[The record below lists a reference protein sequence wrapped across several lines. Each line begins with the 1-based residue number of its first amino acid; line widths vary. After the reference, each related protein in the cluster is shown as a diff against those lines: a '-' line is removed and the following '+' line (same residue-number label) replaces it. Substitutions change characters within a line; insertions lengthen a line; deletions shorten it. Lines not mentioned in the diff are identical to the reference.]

1 VGEEAC
7 GGYETEVGGVSQSDT
22 FSCACGPEVGY
33 NWKFPLN
40 REANFTR
47 CHIDVTSTEHSARF
61 DSLDGHAKMLFDEL
75 SENHYSL
82 RDTMTSESAKSA
94 ERHAQTTT
102 TILSKQEE
110 TQAELISAL
119 DSLEDQS
126 RSISEAILEST
137 GSLYDSILV
146 ESARADER
154 HEQTTNTIVST
165 QKETHMDVKQAMES
179 MDAASRSEHDTLRRE
194 FGEVMQVMLQLRK
207 DILRENSKLKALVM
221 KAIETRNEKE
231 RTQVQEQS
239 NAVTFVLCNL
249 MTLYQSLQVL
259 APIRMI
265 LE

>member
-1 VGEEAC
+1 
-7 GGYETEVGGVSQSDT
+7 
-22 FSCACGPEVGY
+22 
-33 NWKFPLN
+33 
-40 REANFTR
+40 
-47 CHIDVTSTEHSARF
+47 
-61 DSLDGHAKMLFDEL
+61 MLFEEL

-102 TILSKQEE
+102 ILSKQEE

-119 DSLEDQS
+119 NSLEDQS
-126 RSISEAILEST
+126 RSISEAILENT

-165 QKETHMDVKQAMES
+165 QKETHMYVKLTLES

-194 FGEVMQVMLQLRK
+194 FGEVMQAMLKLRQ
-207 DILRENSKLKALVM
+207 DILRENNKLKALVM
-221 KAIETRNEKE
+221 EAIETRKEKE
-231 RTQVQEQS
+231 RKHVQEQS

-249 MTLYQSLQVL
+249 MTVYQSLQVL
-259 APIRMI
+259 TSIRMR
-265 LE
+265 L

>member
-1 VGEEAC
+1 
-7 GGYETEVGGVSQSDT
+7 
-22 FSCACGPEVGY
+22 
-33 NWKFPLN
+33 L
-40 REANFTR
+40 TR

-126 RSISEAILEST
+126 RSISEAILENT

-165 QKETHMDVKQAMES
+165 QKETHMDVKQALES

-194 FGEVMQVMLQLRK
+194 FGEVMQAMLTLRQE
-207 DILRENSKLKALVM
+207 ILRENNKLKELVM
-221 KAIETRNEKE
+221 KAIEARSEKE
-231 RTQVQEQS
+231 RNNVQEQS

-259 APIRMI
+259 APIRVI

>member
-1 VGEEAC
+1 
-7 GGYETEVGGVSQSDT
+7 
-22 FSCACGPEVGY
+22 
-33 NWKFPLN
+33 
-40 REANFTR
+40 
-47 CHIDVTSTEHSARF
+47 
-61 DSLDGHAKMLFDEL
+61 MLFDEL

-82 RDTMTSESAKSA
+82 HDTMTSESAKSA

-102 TILSKQEE
+102 TILLKQEE

-119 DSLEDQS
+119 DPLEDQS
-126 RSISEAILEST
+126 RSISEAILENT

-154 HEQTTNTIVST
+154 HEQTTNTIVSA
-165 QKETHMDVKQAMES
+165 QKETHMDVKQALES
-179 MDAASRSEHDTLRRE
+179 MDAALRSEHDTLLRE
-194 FGEVMQVMLQLRK
+194 FGEVMQVMLRLRK
-207 DILRENSKLKALVM
+207 DILREDNKLKVLVI
-221 KAIETRNEKE
+221 KAIETQNEKE

-249 MTLYQSLQVL
+249 MTVYQSLQVL

>member
-1 VGEEAC
+1 
-7 GGYETEVGGVSQSDT
+7 
-22 FSCACGPEVGY
+22 
-33 NWKFPLN
+33 
-40 REANFTR
+40 
-47 CHIDVTSTEHSARF
+47 
-61 DSLDGHAKMLFDEL
+61 MLFDEL

-207 DILRENSKLKALVM
+207 DILRENNKLKALVM
-221 KAIETRNEKE
+221 EAIETRNEKE

-259 APIRMI
+259 APIRVI

>member
-1 VGEEAC
+1 
-7 GGYETEVGGVSQSDT
+7 
-22 FSCACGPEVGY
+22 
-33 NWKFPLN
+33 
-40 REANFTR
+40 
-47 CHIDVTSTEHSARF
+47 
-61 DSLDGHAKMLFDEL
+61 MLFDEL

-207 DILRENSKLKALVM
+207 DILRENNKLKALVM
-221 KAIETRNEKE
+221 EAIETRNEKE